1 MSEYATEP
9 VKGLPEM
16 LPAGERMLWQG
27 QPCWRA
33 LAIRVFHVRKI
44 AIYFGLILGWRLA
57 SGWMDGSSLASGVA
71 FVLWFLPVALAAV
84 GIPTLLAW
92 LYARSTVFT
101 ITNRR
106 VVMRYGVALP
116 WSLNLPYRTIESAAM
131 SVQKDGTADIAIALT
146 GLGRISYLH
155 LWPFARPWRINNAQP
170 MMRAL
175 PDGLKVARILALAL
189 KAFAETS
196 PDRTVAMPVPVPV
209 PVDAVAA
216 PSTAAAAA

>member
-9 VKGLPEM
+9 VKGLPEE

-27 QPCWRA
+27 QPSWRA

-44 AIYFGLILGWRLA
+44 AIYFAAILIWRLA
-57 SGWMDGSSLASGVA
+57 SGWMDGSSFASA
-71 FVLWFLPVALAAV
+71 ATFVLWFLPVAIAAV
-84 GIPTLLAW
+84 GIPSLLAW
-92 LYARSTVFT
+92 LYARTSVFT

-106 VVMRYGVALP
+106 VVMRFGVALP

-131 SVQKDGTADIAIALT
+131 SVQKDGTADVAIALT

-155 LWPFARPWRINNAQP
+155 LWPFARPWWVNRAQP
-170 MMRAL
+170 MMRGL
-175 PDGLKVARILALAL
+175 PDGLEAARILAQAL
-189 KAFAETS
+189 KTFAETS

-209 PVDAVAA
+209 PADAVATPA
-216 PSTAAAAA
+216 TAAAA

>member
-9 VKGLPEM
+9 VKGLPEL

-27 QPCWRA
+27 QPSWRA
-33 LAIRVFHVRKI
+33 LAIRAFHVRKI
-44 AIYFGLILGWRLA
+44 AVYFGLILVWRLGY
-57 SGWMDGSSLASGVA
+57 GWVEGSSLASAAA
-71 FVLWFLPVALAAV
+71 FVLWFLPVAVAAV
-84 GIPTLLAW
+84 AIPTLLAW

-116 WSLNLPYRTIESAAM
+116 WSLNLPYRTIQTAAM
-131 SVQKDGTADIAIALT
+131 NVQNDGTADIAISLS

-170 MMRAL
+170 MMRGL
-175 PDGLKVARILALAL
+175 PDGRNVADILARAL
-189 KAFAETS
+189 RTFAETS

-209 PVDAVAA
+209 PANSVATPA
-216 PSTAAAAA
+216 TAAAA

>member
-9 VKGLPEM
+9 VKGLPEL

-27 QPCWRA
+27 QPSWRA
-33 LAIRVFHVRKI
+33 LAIRAFHVRKI
-44 AIYFGLILGWRLA
+44 AVYFGLILVWRLG
-57 SGWMDGSSLASGVA
+57 SGWIEGSSLASAAA
-71 FVLWFLPVALAAV
+71 FVLWFLPVAVAAV
-84 GIPTLLAW
+84 AIPTLLAW

-116 WSLNLPYRTIESAAM
+116 WSLNLPYRTIQTAAM
-131 SVQKDGTADIAIALT
+131 NVQSDGTADIAISLS

-175 PDGLKVARILALAL
+175 PDGRNVADILARAL
-189 KAFAETS
+189 QTFAETS

-209 PVDAVAA
+209 PADSVATPA
-216 PSTAAAAA
+216 TAAAA

>member
-9 VKGLPEM
+9 VKGLPEL

-27 QPCWRA
+27 QPSWRA
-33 LAIRVFHVRKI
+33 LAIRAFHVRKI
-44 AIYFGLILGWRLA
+44 AVYFGLILLWRLG
-57 SGWMDGSSLASGVA
+57 SGWLEGSSLASAAA
-71 FVLWFLPVALAAV
+71 FVLWFLPVAVAAV
-84 GIPTLLAW
+84 AIPTLLAW

-116 WSLNLPYRTIESAAM
+116 WSLNLPYRTIQTAAM
-131 SVQKDGTADIAIALT
+131 NVQNDGTADIAISLS

-155 LWPFARPWRINNAQP
+155 LWPFARPWRINNAEP

-175 PDGLKVARILALAL
+175 PDGRNVADILARAL
-189 KAFAETS
+189 QTFAETS
-196 PDRTVAMPVPVPV
+196 PDRAVAIPVPVPV
-209 PVDAVAA
+209 PADSIATPA
-216 PSTAAAAA
+216 TAAAA

>member
-9 VKGLPEM
+9 VKGLPEL

-27 QPCWRA
+27 QPSWRA

-44 AIYFGLILGWRLA
+44 AIYFGLILAWRLT
-57 SGWMDGSSLASGVA
+57 SGWVDGSSLASTAA

-84 GIPTLLAW
+84 VIPTLLAW
-92 LYARSTVFT
+92 LYARTTVFT

-216 PSTAAAAA
+216 PSAAAAA